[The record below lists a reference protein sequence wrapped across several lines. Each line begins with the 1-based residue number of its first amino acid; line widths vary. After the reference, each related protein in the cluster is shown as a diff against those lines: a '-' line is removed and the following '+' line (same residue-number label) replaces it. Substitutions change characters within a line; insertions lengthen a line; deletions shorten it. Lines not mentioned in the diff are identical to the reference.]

1 MKTSTARSC
10 FFFALFPIIIVFLV
24 LPVHA
29 AEKKKFTLQTK
40 PVANI
45 SKTTVYLEDKPKHV
59 LTQDIELRTL
69 ISSNP
74 DFNNL
79 DVRNYG
85 QSDSIAGTGSHRG
98 YSFYYHKNGDK
109 AFTKWEGT
117 HKTTLKEDRFPNRW
131 PLSVKRPFPLFN
143 QTVFPEVNELQF
155 MNDGKAILRDLFSK
169 MNENKQ
175 QRKHQVKSMMQQYQT
190 SWIYGWG
197 NPVNST
203 DFGDAVPQIWNS
215 FVHTMLQ
222 QQQFQESSSGGR
234 KKEKKVN

>member
-45 SKTTVYLEDKPKHV
+45 SKTTVYLEDKPKHK

-79 DVRNYG
+79 EVKHYG

-98 YSFYYHKNGDK
+98 YSFYYNKNGDK
-109 AFTKWEGT
+109 AYTKWEGT
-117 HKTTLKEDRFPNRW
+117 HKTTLKEDKSWETNVRGNIEF
-131 PLSVKRPFPLFN
+131 VGGTGMFN
-143 QTVFPEVNELQF
+143 KIKGGGTYTCFDTAEGGGCKAEVE
-155 MNDGKAILRDLFSK
+155 A
-169 MNENKQ
+169 E
-175 QRKHQVKSMMQQYQT
+175 Y
-190 SWIYGWG
+190 
-197 NPVNST
+197 
-203 DFGDAVPQIWNS
+203 
-215 FVHTMLQ
+215 
-222 QQQFQESSSGGR
+222 
-234 KKEKKVN
+234 